1 MPTVQ
6 HSLVFIISAV
16 SICIM
21 SFIDRTEYFSQPL
34 PGTVFA
40 EICRDGGENLTLRNK
55 PMWLTITTAG
65 ILQLQWL
72 CICEHLHGLD

>member
-16 SICIM
+16 TICIM

-55 PMWLTITTAG
+55 PM
-65 ILQLQWL
+65 
-72 CICEHLHGLD
+72 